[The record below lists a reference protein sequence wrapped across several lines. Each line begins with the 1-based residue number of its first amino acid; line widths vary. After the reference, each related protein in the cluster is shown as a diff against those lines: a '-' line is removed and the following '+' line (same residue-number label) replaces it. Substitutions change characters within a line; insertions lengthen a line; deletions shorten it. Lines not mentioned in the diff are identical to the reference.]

1 MDKEAEVMFGKLL
14 VFGYFFA
21 PLVAGVLVSLVLLVL
36 HLWWWAL
43 GVFALGLAG
52 QWLWGKIWQSM
63 MNPL

>member
-1 MDKEAEVMFGKLL
+1 MLGKLL
-14 VFGYFFA
+14 LVGYFFA
-21 PLVAGVLVSLVLLVL
+21 PLIAGILCALVLLVL

-43 GVFALGLAG
+43 VAVALGSIG